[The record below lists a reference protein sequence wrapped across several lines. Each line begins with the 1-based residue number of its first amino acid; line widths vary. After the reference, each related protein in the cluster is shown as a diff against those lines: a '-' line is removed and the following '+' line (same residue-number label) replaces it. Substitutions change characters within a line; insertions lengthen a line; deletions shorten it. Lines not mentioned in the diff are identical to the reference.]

1 MAVQITINFKPEGF
15 AECLQGMGGMVQSE
29 CEKLAA
35 QAGGAEHFEIS
46 VKNEPRFKD
55 AQFGVSRPIARAI
68 PVGRITA
75 DTYASADEAENKTMS
90 KAVHG

>member
-1 MAVQITINFKPEGF
+1 MTQITITDWFPAGF
-15 AECLQGMGGMVQSE
+15 AECLKGMGGMVLSE

-35 QAGGAEHFEIS
+35 QAGDLEHFEIT

-55 AQFGVSRPIARAI
+55 EQFGVSRPIARAI

-75 DTYASADEAENKTMS
+75 DAYASADEAENKTMS
-90 KAVHG
+90 KAVSG